1 MDRQTRPETET
12 AVQSA
17 IQTGTERTKGRKDG
31 DMGNYIRLFTNGDPG
46 REGQEDAVLV
56 SICAVC
62 YNHAPYLRQAL
73 NGFLSQKLTYLD
85 PETKEERHF
94 SIEILIHDDASPDGS
109 ADIIRE
115 YQERFPDIVK
125 PILQTENQYSQG
137 ITNISGAFNFP
148 RAKGKYITLMDCDDY
163 WQSKEKLSLQVAY
176 MEAHP
181 ECQLCVHAAEV
192 RNDNG
197 DLVDKNLMRPFKKD
211 RDLTAGELIDKA
223 GSFPFGSMMLR
234 REVVETLPE
243 YYVNCP
249 VGDRPLELMAA
260 ERSWRLKKTEHDVLD
275 EAGNVISE
283 AAGRNEEAA
292 AHYIDRPL
300 SVYRFNG
307 AGSWTSSMKDDDPA
321 VYRKKQ
327 DIYAQDMRDMYE
339 GFDKATEG
347 AFHKECVSAYNRLY
361 FLTRVNLRD
370 FKMIFHPRFTRFYK
384 ELPARD
390 RFFIRFE
397 KDLPG
402 VYKKAQKKWHG
413 EK

>member
-1 MDRQTRPETET
+1 
-12 AVQSA
+12 
-17 IQTGTERTKGRKDG
+17 
-31 DMGNYIRLFTNGDPG
+31 MGNYIRLFSNGQPG

-73 NGFLSQKLTYLD
+73 NGFLSQKLTYPD

-163 WQSKEKLSLQVAY
+163 WQSKDKLSLQVAY

-197 DLVDKNLMRPFKKD
+197 DLVDKNLMRPFRKD
-211 RDLTAGELIDKA
+211 RDLTIAELIDKA

-234 REVVETLPE
+234 REVVESLPE

-260 ERSWRLKKTEHDVLD
+260 ERAWRIDVPKHDVLD
-275 EAGNVISE
+275 EAGNIVNGPEENNGRS
-283 AAGRNEEAA
+283 AGRSTGRSAGKNAGNNAGGQPGDIAA

-307 AGSWTSSMKDDDPA
+307 AGSWTSSMKDDDPEA
-321 VYRKKQ
+321 YREKQ
-327 DIYAQDMRDMYE
+327 DTYARQMREMYE
-339 GFDKATEG
+339 GFDGATEG
-347 AFHKECVSAYNRLY
+347 VFHKECVSASNRLY

-370 FKMIFHPRFTRFYK
+370 FKMIFHPRFSRFYK

-390 RFFIRFE
+390 KFFIRFE

-402 VYKKAQKKWHG
+402 VYKKAQKKWHR

>member
-1 MDRQTRPETET
+1 
-12 AVQSA
+12 
-17 IQTGTERTKGRKDG
+17 
-31 DMGNYIRLFTNGDPG
+31 MGNYIRLFSNGQPG

-73 NGFLSQKLTYLD
+73 NGFLSQKLTYPD

-163 WQSKEKLSLQVAY
+163 WQSKDKLSLQVAY

-197 DLVDKNLMRPFKKD
+197 DLVDKNLMRPYRKD
-211 RDLTAGELIDKA
+211 RDLTISELIDKA

-234 REVVETLPE
+234 KEVVENLPE

-260 ERSWRLKKTEHDVLD
+260 ERAWRIDVPKHDVLD
-275 EAGNVISE
+275 EAGNVVN
-283 AAGRNEEAA
+283 RPEEGTGKTAA

-321 VYRKKQ
+321 AYREKQ
-327 DIYAQDMRDMYE
+327 DTYARQMREMYE
-339 GFDKATEG
+339 GFDRATEG
-347 AFHKECVSAYNRLY
+347 VFHKECVSASNRLY

-370 FKMIFHPRFTRFYK
+370 FKMIFHPRFSRFYK

-390 RFFIRFE
+390 KFFIRFE

-402 VYKKAQKKWHG
+402 VYKKAQKKWHR

>member
-1 MDRQTRPETET
+1 
-12 AVQSA
+12 
-17 IQTGTERTKGRKDG
+17 
-31 DMGNYIRLFTNGDPG
+31 MGNYIRLFSNEEPG

-73 NGFLSQKLTYLD
+73 NGFLSQKLTYPD

-163 WQSKEKLSLQVAY
+163 WQSKDKLSLQVAY

-197 DLVDKNLMRPFKKD
+197 DLVDKNLMRPYRKD
-211 RDLTAGELIDKA
+211 RDLTISELIDKA

-234 REVVETLPE
+234 KEVVENLPE

-260 ERSWRLKKTEHDVLD
+260 ERAWRIDVPKHDVLD
-275 EAGNVISE
+275 EAGNVVN
-283 AAGRNEEAA
+283 RPEEGTGKTAA

-321 VYRKKQ
+321 AYREKQ
-327 DIYAQDMRDMYE
+327 DTYARQMREMYE
-339 GFDKATEG
+339 GFDRATEG
-347 AFHKECVSAYNRLY
+347 VFHKECVSASNRLY

-370 FKMIFHPRFTRFYK
+370 FKMIFHPRFSRFYK

-390 RFFIRFE
+390 KFFIRFE

-402 VYKKAQKKWHG
+402 VYKKAQKKWHEG
-413 EK
+413 K

>member
-1 MDRQTRPETET
+1 
-12 AVQSA
+12 
-17 IQTGTERTKGRKDG
+17 
-31 DMGNYIRLFTNGDPG
+31 MGNYIRLFSNGEPG
-46 REGQEDAVLV
+46 REGQVDAVLV

-73 NGFLSQKLTYLD
+73 NGFLSQKLTYPD

-115 YQERFPDIVK
+115 YQERFPDVVK

-163 WQSKEKLSLQVAY
+163 WQSKDKLSLQVAY

-197 DLVDKNLMRPFKKD
+197 DLVDKNLMRPYRKD
-211 RDLTAGELIDKA
+211 RDLTISELIDKA
-223 GSFPFGSMMLR
+223 GSFPFGSMMLQ
-234 REVVETLPE
+234 REVVESLPE

-260 ERSWRLKKTEHDVLD
+260 ERAWRIDVPKHDVLD
-275 EAGNVISE
+275 EAGNVVNKPE
-283 AAGRNEEAA
+283 EDTGKTAGKNTDGQSGDIAA

-321 VYRKKQ
+321 AYREKQ
-327 DIYAQDMRDMYE
+327 DTYARQMREMYE
-339 GFDKATEG
+339 GFDRATEG
-347 AFHKECVSAYNRLY
+347 VFHKECVSASNRLY

-370 FKMIFHPRFTRFYK
+370 FKMIFHPRFSRFYK

-390 RFFIRFE
+390 KFFIRFE

-402 VYKKAQKKWHG
+402 VYKKAQEKWHG
-413 EK
+413 GK